1 MFLSVNRV
9 DEISRLITLVIIFV
23 FVLAIT
29 YFTTKFIA
37 NYQKGKTKDSN
48 IQLLDAV
55 RLSQNKYIQ
64 LVKIGKEY
72 VALAI
77 CKDTVTVITK
87 VPEEDLH
94 FSQGDSAVGF
104 YSILEQAK
112 EKISNKKQGMQDEV
126 ESLDEKNN

>member
-112 EKISNKKQGMQDEV
+112 EKISNKKQGM
-126 ESLDEKNN
+126 